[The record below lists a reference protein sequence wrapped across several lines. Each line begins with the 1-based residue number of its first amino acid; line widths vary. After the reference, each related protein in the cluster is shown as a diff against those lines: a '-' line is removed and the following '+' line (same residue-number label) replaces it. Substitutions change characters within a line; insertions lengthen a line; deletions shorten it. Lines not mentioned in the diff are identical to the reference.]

1 MPNNS
6 SAADTAPAT
15 EPTRRAGRM
24 ESALNSARGAA
35 NEALQETKEVAR
47 RAGQA
52 IEANPMAV
60 VVGGVAIGLA
70 AGALLPKTKRETELL
85 GPVGR
90 RLTDAASDAATAAK
104 DAAKVE
110 LATIP
115 LSKEAA
121 RDQVGKV
128 LDQVAKAISG
138 AGEAALA
145 GKRQTTV
152 DNDAAA
158 DGEAAPRKTRQK
170 AD

>member
-1 MPNNS
+1 MPT
-6 SAADTAPAT
+6 TAPPADNAAT
-15 EPTRRAGRM
+15 AEPTRRVGRM
-24 ESALNSARGAA
+24 EAALGSARDAA
-35 NEALQETKEVAR
+35 SDALQETKEVAR
-47 RAGQA
+47 RAGEA

-60 VVGGVAIGLA
+60 VAGGVALGLV

-104 DAAKVE
+104 DAAKIE
-110 LATIP
+110 FATIP

-121 RDQVGKV
+121 REQVSKV
-128 LDQVAKAISG
+128 LDQVAKAIST

-145 GKRQTTV
+145 SKPTATV
-152 DNDAAA
+152 NSDPTP
-158 DGEAAPRKTRQK
+158 PRRARK